1 MGDMGADA
9 SVESADVIL
18 LNDRPDQLV
27 SAFRISR
34 ATNRVLWQNIILAL
48 GIKLMVMALGLSGIS
63 GLWEAI
69 IADVGVTLLVILN
82 SLRMIRLKERT

>member
-1 MGDMGADA
+1 F
-9 SVESADVIL
+9 
-18 LNDRPDQLV
+18 
-27 SAFRISR
+27 AFRISR

-48 GIKLMVMALGLSGIS
+48 GIKLLVMALGLSGIS

-82 SLRMIRLKERT
+82 SLRMLRLKERT